1 MRKLDIL
8 FVLLGLFV
16 LRLIAFSGTY
26 VDAICIVALLAYQ
39 LGNRIL
45 DLKNITNDALVR
57 ISKTEDLNNQRFQ
70 ELANE
75 LVKVR
80 NSNEGIK
87 AAFNLSKK

>member
-1 MRKLDIL
+1 
-8 FVLLGLFV
+8 
-16 LRLIAFSGTY
+16 
-26 VDAICIVALLAYQ
+26 VALLAYQ